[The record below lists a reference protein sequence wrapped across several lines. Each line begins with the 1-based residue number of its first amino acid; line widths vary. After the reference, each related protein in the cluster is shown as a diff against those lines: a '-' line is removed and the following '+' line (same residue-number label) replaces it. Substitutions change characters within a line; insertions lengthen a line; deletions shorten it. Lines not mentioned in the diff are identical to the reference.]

1 MATEITLEEA
11 YLADVSVIPVVQP
24 EAEPHYTPKQ
34 LAKLWGVSVQTIIR
48 LFENEPGVL
57 ILGSETETRYTRKYR
72 TMRIPASVAARV
84 HEHFTQRRRA
94 A

>member
-1 MATEITLEEA
+1 M
-11 YLADVSVIPVVQP
+11 ADVSVISTIQP
-24 EAEPHYTPKQ
+24 ESEPHYTPKQ

-57 ILGSETETRYTRKYR
+57 ILGSAIESRFTRKYR

-84 HEHFTQRRRA
+84 HERFTQRKRA

>member
-1 MATEITLEEA
+1 VG
-11 YLADVSVIPVVQP
+11 DVSVIPVVQP

-34 LAKLWGVSVQTIIR
+34 LAKLWGVSVQTITR

-57 ILGSETETRYTRKYR
+57 ILGSAIETRFTKKYR
-72 TMRIPASVAARV
+72 TIRIPASVAARV
-84 HEHFTQRRRA
+84 HERFVLGKRA